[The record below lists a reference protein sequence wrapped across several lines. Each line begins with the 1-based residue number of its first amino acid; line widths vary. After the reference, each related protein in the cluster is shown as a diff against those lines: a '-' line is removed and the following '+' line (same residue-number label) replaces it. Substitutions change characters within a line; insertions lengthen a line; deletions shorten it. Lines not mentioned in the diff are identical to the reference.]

1 MFTKLYNYL
10 FGYEQDIKADSKQ
23 IGYRHNLLCEIK
35 KYNDKIKS
43 VLSPLFII
51 EDSETEEDEYVPFT
65 DIHNIKYFNNNEY
78 IGYHKFLYHE
88 LN

>member
-10 FGYEQDIKADSKQ
+10 FVYEQEIKADPKQ

-35 KYNDKIKS
+35 KYKDRIKDI
-43 VLSPLFII
+43 LSPLFII

-65 DIHNIKYFNNNEY
+65 DLYNIKYHNNNEY
-78 IGYHKFLYHE
+78 NGYHRFLCHE